1 MARPS
6 RRSLARLLLAVVL
19 SVCAGVGASPSSS
32 PNTDA
37 VLELTAATFEP
48 AVRAHA
54 FIAVAF
60 VAPWCAHCKRLEP
73 EWAKAAE
80 TLAGGAKITLAK
92 IDATAGENA
101 AVAKAHDVR
110 GFPSVRIYRDGAT
123 EASEEY
129 EGPRVAGGIVT
140 ELERLAAPATEP
152 LATRADVRAFV
163 ARAPVVFVGAF
174 AEGDEEAATAR
185 GAFERAARRFA
196 AKASDDEG
204 HAIPHGIVATRDLLP
219 ESVRANRGASE
230 RDGDGWEVYAL
241 KTFDE
246 RVRRFDGAATAAAM
260 AAFVEAHSTPLVA
273 KLDRAPESRALLRR
287 VFRHGAPKVIAF
299 ANEDAPE
306 EWAGIERALRD
317 VAAARPASFRFVMGD
332 AAENDAALRY
342 FDVAPE
348 LLPAVVLHDTEL
360 DRKYLLHEAKPGDI
374 AGWLG
379 KFSRGVLDPSVK
391 SEPEPEPGEQRG
403 AVTVVVAKTFERVV
417 TGPDATRAVLIEFY
431 APWCGH
437 CKKLAPTYEKVARA
451 FERDADVTVA
461 KMDAVANDVPD
472 ARFVVKGFPAIY
484 LRVGEVI
491 VPYAG
496 DRSEAD
502 MVKFVRTHLGER
514 GKSGGGGK
522 SRHGG
527 EL

>member
-1 MARPS
+1 MFVARHFTDATLPRPAKPS
-6 RRSLARLLLAVVL
+6 SKRRHAADDDGAPLAPLPRALVARRRALCLRRRR
-19 SVCAGVGASPSSS
+19 ASPSSS

-80 TLAGGAKITLAK
+80 TLAGGGKITLAK

-101 AVAKAHDVR
+101 EVAKAHDVR

-129 EGPRVAGGIVT
+129 EGQPRAAGHRDRART
-140 ELERLAAPATEP
+140 
-152 LATRADVRAFV
+152 TRRA
-163 ARAPVVFVGAF
+163 RH
-174 AEGDEEAATAR
+174 
-185 GAFERAARRFA
+185 RAARDARGRARVRRARAGRLRRRVRGGRRGSGAGARAFGA
-196 AKASDDEG
+196 PPADSPPKPATDDW
-204 HAIPHGIVATRDLLP
+204 HAIPHGIVATRGLLP

-246 RVRRFDGAATAAAM
+246 RACVASTTRGDGGARP

-287 VFRHGAPKVIAF
+287 VFRHAAPKVIAF

-306 EWAGIERALRD
+306 EWAGIERALRES

-391 SEPEPEPGEQRG
+391 SEPEPEPGSS
-403 AVTVVVAKTFERVV
+403 A
-417 TGPDATRAVLIEFY
+417 
-431 APWCGH
+431 
-437 CKKLAPTYEKVARA
+437 AR
-451 FERDADVTVA
+451 
-461 KMDAVANDVPD
+461 
-472 ARFVVKGFPAIY
+472 
-484 LRVGEVI
+484 
-491 VPYAG
+491 
-496 DRSEAD
+496 
-502 MVKFVRTHLGER
+502 
-514 GKSGGGGK
+514 
-522 SRHGG
+522 
-527 EL
+527 